1 MSGYGGAKSRDVG
14 TMGNGRD
21 WKEAIEE
28 ARRLFF
34 LSVGISNAGGRRYRP
49 NLSAI
54 LREEGWLCQNCAAA
68 IVDYEGK
75 WGLRLAAHPEEG
87 AVWLIAHPFSTG
99 KIDLRLA
106 AIPQQVGLL
115 FRSEDAS
122 GDLADRLS
130 FLFPSEQA
138 GAAIPLT
145 VVYREG
151 DELHQVEVEL
161 PRRLRGE
168 WIPFRVVVTRELLSV
183 FVNQDHVPALKVPL
197 PLARPRHQVLGLWRG
212 PDAEALLTDLRLT
225 ETDQWNLS

>member
-1 MSGYGGAKSRDVG
+1 
-14 TMGNGRD
+14 MGNERS
-21 WKEAIEE
+21 WKEAIED

-34 LSVGISNAGGRRYRP
+34 LSVGISNAGRRRYRP
-49 NLSAI
+49 DLSAI
-54 LREEGWLCQNCAAA
+54 LREEGWRRENCEAA

-106 AIPQQVGLL
+106 AIPQQAGLL
-115 FRSEDAS
+115 FRSEDTS
-122 GDLADRLS
+122 GDRADRLS
-130 FLFPSEQA
+130 FLFPPEQA

-145 VVYREG
+145 VVYRGGEA
-151 DELHQVEVEL
+151 LHQVELEL
-161 PRRLRGE
+161 PRSLRGE
-168 WIPFRVVVTRELLSV
+168 WIPFRVVVARELLSV

-197 PLARPRHQVLGLWRG
+197 SLARPRHQVLGLWRG

>member
-1 MSGYGGAKSRDVG
+1 
-14 TMGNGRD
+14 MGNERS

-49 NLSAI
+49 DLSAT
-54 LREEGWLCQNCAAA
+54 LREEGWQRQNCAAA

-87 AVWLIAHPFSTG
+87 AVWLLAHPFSTG

-106 AIPQQVGLL
+106 AIPQQAGLL
-115 FRSEDAS
+115 FRPEDAS
-122 GDLADRLS
+122 GDRADRLS
-130 FLFPSEQA
+130 FLFPSEQS

-151 DELHQVEVEL
+151 ESLHQVETEL

-197 PLARPRHQVLGLWRG
+197 SLARPRYQVLGLWRG
-212 PDAEALLTDLRLT
+212 PGAEALLTDLRLI

>member
-1 MSGYGGAKSRDVG
+1 
-14 TMGNGRD
+14 MGNRRD

-49 NLSAI
+49 DLSAI
-54 LREEGWLCQNCAAA
+54 PREDGWQRWNCEAA

-87 AVWLIAHPFSTG
+87 AVWLIAHPFPTG
-99 KIDLRLA
+99 KIDLRLG
-106 AIPQQVGLL
+106 AIPQQAGLL
-115 FRSEDAS
+115 FRPEGDA
-122 GDLADRLS
+122 GARADQLR
-130 FLFPSEQA
+130 FIFPSAEA
-138 GAAIPLT
+138 GAEIPLT
-145 VVYREG
+145 IVYHEG
-151 DELHQVEVEL
+151 EDLHQVETEL

-183 FVNQDHVPALKVPL
+183 FVNQDHVPVLKVPL
-197 PLARPRHQVLGLWRG
+197 SLARPRRQILGLWRG
-212 PDAEALLTDLRLT
+212 PGAEALLTDLRLI

>member
-1 MSGYGGAKSRDVG
+1 
-14 TMGNGRD
+14 MGNGRD

-49 NLSAI
+49 DLSAI
-54 LREEGWLCQNCAAA
+54 LRDEGWQRRNCEAA

-106 AIPQQVGLL
+106 AIPQQAGLL
-115 FRSEDAS
+115 FRPEGDA
-122 GDLADRLS
+122 GALADQLRFIFTS
-130 FLFPSEQA
+130 AEA
-138 GAAIPLT
+138 GEAIPLI

-151 DELHQVEVEL
+151 EDLHQVETEL

-183 FVNQDHVPALKVPL
+183 FVNQDHVPVLKVPL
-197 PLARPRHQVLGLWRG
+197 SLARSRRQILGLWRG
-212 PDAEALLTDLRLT
+212 PGAEALLTDLRLI